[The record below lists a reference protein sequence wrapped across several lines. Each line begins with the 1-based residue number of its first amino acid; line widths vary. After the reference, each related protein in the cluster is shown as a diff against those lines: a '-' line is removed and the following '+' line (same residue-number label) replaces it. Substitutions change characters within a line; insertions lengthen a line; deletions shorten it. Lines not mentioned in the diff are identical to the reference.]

1 MTAESTETHEL
12 TVSGAPDL
20 RIRNVAGTAALAAGA
35 DGQVR
40 LVATKK
46 VRGLLSGLLSGGE
59 DELEKVQ
66 IHVRQQGDTI
76 TVDVEYPR
84 GSSFKAHSVDLAF
97 TVPASANI
105 ESRLAAGNFRAEGI
119 TGTIRTEV
127 NAGNVELRSTRGLVR
142 AEMNAGNA
150 ELTGVELHDASRL
163 ETNAGNV
170 RLDGALASGASLDVR
185 VNTGN
190 IVLRLPRETA
200 VQLEARTQAGN
211 VSIEGFPVSVTR
223 GLVQQSASGATRPGA
238 TSTLTARVDAGNV
251 TIAAK

>member
-20 RIRNVAGTAALAAGA
+20 RIRNAVGTVTLTAGA

-40 LVATKK
+40 LVATKT

-59 DELEKVQ
+59 DELEQVR
-66 IHVRQQGDTI
+66 IHVRQQGDAI
-76 TVDVEYPR
+76 TVDVEYPHR
-84 GSSFKAHSVDLAF
+84 SSFKGYRVDLAF
-97 TVPASANI
+97 TVPASANV
-105 ESRLAAGNFRAEGI
+105 ESRLAAGNFGVEGI

-127 NAGNVELRSTRGLVR
+127 NAGNVELRGTRGLVD
-142 AEMNAGNA
+142 AEVNAGNA

-163 ETNAGNV
+163 EMNAGNV
-170 RLDGALASGASLDVR
+170 RLDGTLASGASLAAR

-190 IVLRLPRETA
+190 VLLWLPRAMA

-238 TSTLTARVDAGNV
+238 TSALTARVDTGNV